1 MKRYETI
8 FIADPDLSQDVRDTL
23 FEKAQTLI
31 SSNHG
36 ELVDVDEWGNRRLA
50 YEVKKKL
57 RGHYVRLD
65 YCGDGAVVSALE
77 NAFRIDERVFKFLT
91 VLQEPDADP
100 EQLKAAI
107 AEKKAAA
114 KEAATSETPAAA
126 PAEAAADD
134 NAAAAASSARD
145 EDETPAETPEA
156 SPETPAD
163 ASGEAPASA
172 SPASASD
179 GDVSEDA
186 DQEPASDEVR

>member
-134 NAAAAASSARD
+134 NAAAAASSSARD
-145 EDETPAETPEA
+145 EDETPADTPEA

-163 ASGEAPASA
+163 ASGEA
-172 SPASASD
+172 PASASD